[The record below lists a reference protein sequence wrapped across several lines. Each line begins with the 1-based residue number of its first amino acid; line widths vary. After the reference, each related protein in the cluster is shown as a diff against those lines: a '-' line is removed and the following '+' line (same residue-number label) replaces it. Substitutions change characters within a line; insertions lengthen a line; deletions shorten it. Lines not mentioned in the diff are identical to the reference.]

1 MSIYGEGNGGKG
13 EEEGR
18 RGVEE
23 GGMREDGE
31 EGGGK
36 MGEGGWRDVCKK
48 DDEKEVWDGK
58 EEGRDMEEW
67 DGERGGV
74 G

>member
-1 MSIYGEGNGGKG
+1 MGGRGRRKG
-13 EEEGR
+13 GDG

-67 DGERGGV
+67 DGE
-74 G
+74 